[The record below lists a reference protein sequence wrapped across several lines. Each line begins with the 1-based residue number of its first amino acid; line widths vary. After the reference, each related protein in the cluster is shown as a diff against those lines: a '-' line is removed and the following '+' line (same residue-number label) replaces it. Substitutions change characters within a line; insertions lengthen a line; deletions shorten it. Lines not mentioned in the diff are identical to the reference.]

1 MTDRLGYARSFVALA
16 FSPNGEHLLTV
27 GSDDKHTV
35 FLWDWR
41 KHTGGTNNVKNT
53 NNNGPL
59 VSFPSA
65 QAAVPAVWGALFN
78 PFRVFV
84 EQKRKNAPKKS
95 SQKPFASGLA
105 AFGDAGRAISQ
116 KEKPERSFEFVTYG
130 AKHVKLWRKDGDGRW
145 VGRPLC
151 FGKQKTF
158 SIHAACFLPGGT
170 LLVGADDG
178 SLAVFCSEKRAL
190 KRIVRSAHGHRN
202 QGNAPSVQN
211 PQKENTKGVRCLVFL
226 ETENA
231 VVSAGADGRVLAWRL
246 RDTKDDI
253 HDDPFEEISLTHPL
267 GDGHAPPR
275 IRSFAVMP
283 EDRTEATTRKGT
295 GNENDGV
302 SRRSETRPVSDACL
316 PVQTVQTETTKN
328 AAPSRAADRP
338 WGVESDPAGSH
349 PGRFPMKPLGV
360 APWAVADCDALG
372 DTGNTSVVP
381 NSSDAK
387 TSSDSSSLFSRVACF
402 AGTAGCDLWEVTS
415 SLARV
420 RIAGATG
427 TVESVS
433 WHPKFSVCATVGSD
447 GWVRLCDAETRA
459 QIAAKDVGDGA
470 RGLCVAFSPDGQ
482 LLATGFEN
490 GRLVVLNART
500 LVLVAE
506 TTPVARER
514 STRPFPGWS
523 EACIKNQNRISAVSF
538 SPDASYLAATGGDR
552 TVRVYANVHGA
563 FALVAKGKGH
573 SATVR
578 ALDWS
583 EDGTLLR
590 SQCVGNELLHWLFRE
605 DGGRDDGR
613 KETRCSKKT
622 PWVGETRDVK
632 WRTHCST
639 AGFPVMGVSSH
650 VHSIDVSSDR
660 KHLVAGDASGGV
672 SVLNHPCVCEN
683 AGEKKHQAHGGRVKD
698 VQFSGDNAWVA
709 SVGGGDG
716 TLLVWKVVGA

>member
-275 IRSFAVMP
+275 IRS
-283 EDRTEATTRKGT
+283 TRSISAG
-295 GNENDGV
+295 
-302 SRRSETRPVSDACL
+302 
-316 PVQTVQTETTKN
+316 
-328 AAPSRAADRP
+328 AAIS
-338 WGVESDPAGSH
+338 
-349 PGRFPMKPLGV
+349 
-360 APWAVADCDALG
+360 
-372 DTGNTSVVP
+372 NTS
-381 NSSDAK
+381 S
-387 TSSDSSSLFSRVACF
+387 
-402 AGTAGCDLWEVTS
+402 
-415 SLARV
+415 
-420 RIAGATG
+420 
-427 TVESVS
+427 
-433 WHPKFSVCATVGSD
+433 
-447 GWVRLCDAETRA
+447 
-459 QIAAKDVGDGA
+459 
-470 RGLCVAFSPDGQ
+470 
-482 LLATGFEN
+482 
-490 GRLVVLNART
+490 
-500 LVLVAE
+500 
-506 TTPVARER
+506 
-514 STRPFPGWS
+514 
-523 EACIKNQNRISAVSF
+523 
-538 SPDASYLAATGGDR
+538 
-552 TVRVYANVHGA
+552 
-563 FALVAKGKGH
+563 
-573 SATVR
+573 
-578 ALDWS
+578 
-583 EDGTLLR
+583 
-590 SQCVGNELLHWLFRE
+590 
-605 DGGRDDGR
+605 
-613 KETRCSKKT
+613 
-622 PWVGETRDVK
+622 
-632 WRTHCST
+632 
-639 AGFPVMGVSSH
+639 
-650 VHSIDVSSDR
+650 
-660 KHLVAGDASGGV
+660 
-672 SVLNHPCVCEN
+672 
-683 AGEKKHQAHGGRVKD
+683 
-698 VQFSGDNAWVA
+698 
-709 SVGGGDG
+709 
-716 TLLVWKVVGA
+716 